1 MFQVVTNYVEAV
13 GFSFYADEEKHS
25 ISVKQI
31 TSPVLFD
38 NLKNPVI
45 GGLYDPALG
54 PLNQHSTYSS
64 YRTTFLSSNSIC
76 AYNLRCVNYHL
87 GHVLA

>member
-1 MFQVVTNYVEAV
+1 VLQVVTNYVEAV
-13 GFSFYADEEKHS
+13 GFSFYTDEEKHS

-38 NLKNPVI
+38 NLKNPVV

-54 PLNQHSTYSS
+54 PLNQQSTYFLHSTTS
-64 YRTTFLSSNSIC
+64 LLSNS
-76 AYNLRCVNYHL
+76 LRV
-87 GHVLA
+87 